1 MRFVIDTNVL
11 IEAYR
16 RYYAFD
22 LAPKFWSEI
31 INHVGADH
39 IVCVDRVQAELIKGN
54 DELAKWIKA
63 CGCSFLPTAEANTID
78 AYGNLMQWAANE
90 TRFTPQAR
98 AEFATVADAW
108 IVAFAA
114 AHGDIVTT
122 LEMPAIN
129 SKKKIKI
136 PDACNALSVPL
147 VDTFTML
154 KRLGVKFV

>member
-31 INHVGADH
+31 VNHVGNDH

-54 DELAKWIKA
+54 DELAKWIKN
-63 CGCSFLPTAEANTID
+63 CGCYFLPTADAKTID
-78 AYGNLMQWAANE
+78 AYGKLMQWVAGE
-90 TRFTPQAR
+90 IRFTPQAR
-98 AEFATVADAW
+98 SEFATVADAW

-136 PDACNALSVPL
+136 PDACNALSVPY
-147 VDTFTML
+147 VDTFVML
-154 KRLGVKFV
+154 KRLGVKFM

>member
-1 MRFVIDTNVL
+1 MKFVIDTNVL
-11 IEAYR
+11 IEAYQ

-22 LAPKFWSEI
+22 LAPKFWCEI
-31 INHVGADH
+31 INHVNAGSV
-39 IVCVDRVQAELIKGN
+39 VCVDRVRAELIKGN
-54 DELAKWIKA
+54 DDLAEWIKT
-63 CGCSFLPTAEANTID
+63 CGCSFIPTTDPKTIA
-78 AYGNLMQWAANE
+78 AYRKLMQWAGE
-90 TRFTPQAR
+90 EERFLPQAR

-114 AHGDIVTT
+114 ASGNIVTT

-129 SKKKIKI
+129 SRKRIKI
-136 PDACNALSVPL
+136 PDACNAFSVPF

>member
-22 LAPKFWSEI
+22 LAPKFWGEI
-31 INHVGADH
+31 VNHVGADN

-63 CGCSFLPTAEANTID
+63 CGCSFIPTTDTTTIEA
-78 AYGNLMQWAANE
+78 YRKLMQWAADE
-90 TRFTPQAR
+90 ERFTPQAR

-129 SKKKIKI
+129 SKKRIKI
-136 PDACNALSVPL
+136 PDACNALSVSF

-154 KRLGVKFV
+154 KKLGVKFV